1 MDKKNRGQSLVEFA
15 LIIPVLLTVFFAL
28 IDGAFLVQAY
38 LTLNHAT
45 REAARFAVTYQPVQ
59 GECYEHDFQGEPVG
73 GYPWCSGFDGGGF
86 VDVAAESEGA
96 WDSRRVEM
104 IKLIARENAL
114 GLRIP
119 CPETQANCPTDGP
132 GLFQVRVW
140 GDPGFGQAPV
150 EDFSGLQGT
159 SVFVHVVHNV
169 PLITPVAFLLS
180 PTPYIQLSSSAEMVN
195 EGTFIDGAEPPEGG
209 ADGCV
214 GISCYVGDV
223 DVTIQNPGTVT
234 PPPETPVGGETP
246 TPEGPGDS
254 TPSPTPS
261 PDYTLSLSPQGT
273 IFNELP
279 DDRYHIFT
287 ARVLNQYG
295 RGVENVLVSFRTEE
309 GSFQYS
315 GTGSKIDT
323 VYTGDDGRAQTAVY
337 ANRPLTTTIEAWLD
351 YNANGVVDAGEPS
364 DSATKIFRVA
374 DAYLVVSDYNPVPN
388 TVIAVNIMDHLP
400 GDNPYSLWWCPITGT
415 NVVASLAYPLNVEVT
430 SGDLLDIPVQ
440 VPDNVMGTYRIES
453 HTGDGGANACGNAVS
468 LRAYSSP
475 ILIQNLPPD
484 LQITAMEIV
493 DPPEVELAAG
503 KPLTVQLRVENMQ
516 PVEVEDVPFDVDVY
530 PHLDDPPYVGLFTTG
545 KQWIESFGPLESKVL
560 TYVITAGKLGLN
572 KVWAQVDTSDYID
585 EGDIGGEDNNV
596 FGPLEFETCSGS
608 DDFDDG
614 LRDVWSQ
621 AEIGSVYYSDVS
633 VNGAGQLEVTSRS
646 PSGLWGGY
654 HNFFYVYQTFNGDFD
669 ARLRIIDHADVNQ
682 WSKVGLHVR
691 ESLDRRA
698 AFVMSMVTNDRSP
711 GGSQIGYRN
720 WTGGGTDRVV
730 PDETVGL
737 PYWVRIV
744 REGNDYDFYSS
755 QAAEPSRND
764 WDYEA
769 SHTNPS
775 SLGLIG
781 IANAGYNGSK
791 NARSVVDDFV
801 LCRGSETQG
810 DGGDD
815 IKPPGLV
822 QCEELIK
829 VPGFEGN
836 ADTVFEYWKAGE
848 TGAFRRASEQFFQG
862 SFALRLHASLGTYPC
877 TQSILEPYLY
887 QEIDIPSELYAQT
900 TLAVKLHYLVTGSD
914 LECSNL
920 DSPDADDQFFMRVRD
935 DNGADIAA
943 FPPQL
948 IASGGTISNVWHTA
962 VLTLNDH
969 LNLHDYAGGSVQL
982 YWDAT
987 HDEDYDGTYFYI
999 DEVSA
1004 QLCTVWEVPP
1014 IDPNKGSFGGVV
1026 SALDERG
1033 AVLPLPGATV
1043 WAYTQDGS
1051 QYQTVSIQDGSYH
1064 FYNLPP
1070 GTYTV
1075 YGEAWVDGALRTA
1088 VYPSLALA
1096 AGDMRDDIDLPLR

>member
-1 MDKKNRGQSLVEFA
+1 MRKQNRGQSLVEFA
-15 LIIPVLLTVFFAL
+15 LIIPVLLIVFFAL
-28 IDGAFLVQAY
+28 IDGAFLIQAY
-38 LTLNHAT
+38 LTLNHAA

-73 GYPWCSGFDGGGF
+73 GYPWCSGFDDGDF
-86 VDVAAESEGA
+86 VDVAAEGEAA
-96 WDSRRVEM
+96 WEARRVEM

-140 GDPGFGQAPV
+140 GDPGFGNPPV
-150 EDFSGLQGT
+150 EDFAGLQGT
-159 SVFVHVVHNV
+159 SVFVHLIHNV

-180 PTPYIQLSSSAEMVN
+180 PTPFIQVSSSAEMVN
-195 EGTFIDGAEPPEGG
+195 EGTYIDASEPDAGG

-214 GISCYVGDV
+214 GIACYIGDPQ
-223 DVTIQNPGTVT
+223 VTIQNPGTAT
-234 PPPETPVGGETP
+234 PPPP
-246 TPEGPGDS
+246 TPEGGASPTPGGPGS
-254 TPSPTPS
+254 TPSPTSVPQ
-261 PDYTLSLSPQGT
+261 YTLSLTPKT
-273 IFNELP
+273 AINVLP
-279 DDRYHIFT
+279 DDRYHIFS
-287 ARVLNQYG
+287 ARVMNQYG
-295 RGVENVLVSFRTEE
+295 QGQADVLVTFRTEE

-315 GTGSKIDT
+315 GTGSKTDS
-323 VYTGDDGRAQTAVY
+323 VYTGEDGWAQTAIY
-337 ANRPLTTTIEAWLD
+337 ANWPLTTTIQAWLD
-351 YNANGVVDAGEPS
+351 YNANGMIDAGEPA
-364 DSATKIFRVA
+364 DSATKVFQAA
-374 DAYLVVSDYNPVPN
+374 DAYVVISDYNPVPN
-388 TVIAVNIMDHLP
+388 TVIAAGLVDHLP

-415 NVVASLAYPLNVEVT
+415 DVVEQLAYPLNVEVE

-453 HTGDGGANACGNAVS
+453 HTGDGGANACGNTSS
-468 LRAYSSP
+468 LRAYSSE

-484 LQITAMEIV
+484 LQVTAMEIV
-493 DPPEVELAAG
+493 NPPVLELAAG
-503 KPLTVQLRVENMQ
+503 KPLTIQIRVENMQ
-516 PVEVEDVPFDVDVY
+516 PVEVENAPFDVDVY

-545 KQWIESFGPLESKVL
+545 KQWIESFGPSESRVL
-560 TYVITAGKLGLN
+560 TFVITAGKLGLN

-585 EGDIGGEDNNV
+585 EGDTGGEDNNV
-596 FGPLEFETCSGS
+596 FGPLEFETCTGS

-614 LRDVWSQ
+614 LSDLWSQ
-621 AEIGSVYYSDVS
+621 EGIGSVYYSNVS
-633 VNGAGQLEVTSRS
+633 VNGDGQLVVTSRS

-654 HNFFYVYQTFNGDFD
+654 HNFFYIYQTFNGDFD
-669 ARLRIIDHADVNQ
+669 ARLRIIDKPDTNQ
-682 WSKVGLHVR
+682 WAKIGLHVR

-698 AFVMSMVTNDRSP
+698 AFVMSLATNDRSP
-711 GGSQIGYRN
+711 AGSQIGYRN
-720 WTGGGTDRVV
+720 WTGGSTDRVV

-755 QAAEPSRND
+755 EVAEPSRGD
-764 WDYEA
+764 WEYEA

-775 SLGLIG
+775 SLSLIG
-781 IANAGYNGSK
+781 IANAGYNGGA
-791 NARSVVDDFV
+791 NATGIVDDFV
-801 LCRGSETQG
+801 LCRGSESQG
-810 DGGDD
+810 EGPD
-815 IKPPGLV
+815 IRPPGLV
-822 QCEELIK
+822 QCEELIQ

-836 ADTVFEYWKAGE
+836 ADTVFEYWRAGE
-848 TGAFRRASEQFFQG
+848 TGAFRRASEAFFQG
-862 SFALRLHASLGTYPC
+862 SFALRLHASLGIYPC
-877 TQSILEPYLY
+877 TQSVLEPYLY
-887 QEIDIPSELYAQT
+887 QEVTIPSDLYPQT

-914 LECSNL
+914 LECSNPNA
-920 DSPDADDQFFMRVRD
+920 PDADDQLFMRVRD
-935 DNGADIAA
+935 DSGTDIAA

-948 IASGGTISNVWHTA
+948 IATGGTISNVWHTA
-962 VLTLNDH
+962 VLTLS
-969 LNLHDYAGGSVQL
+969 DYLDLQSYANQSIQL

-1004 QLCTVWEVPP
+1004 QVCTVWETPP
-1014 IDPNKGSFGGVV
+1014 LEPDKASFGGVV

-1033 AVLPLPGATV
+1033 AILPLPGATV

-1051 QYQTVSIQDGSYH
+1051 QYQTVSIQGGSYH

-1075 YGEAWVDGALRTA
+1075 YGEAWVNGTLQTA
-1088 VYPSLALA
+1088 VYPSLTLA